1 MFNLFYY
8 SYYSYFLLYFIVVL
22 ILNSVIIFFQ
32 LILLFFY
39 YFMLIIDLSM
49 YSFISF
55 IIMYLNLLNN
65 KDVFVDII
73 KFIIMNDDDHMDLQV
88 IVMVD

>member
-1 MFNLFYY
+1 
-8 SYYSYFLLYFIVVL
+8 
-22 ILNSVIIFFQ
+22 
-32 LILLFFY
+32 
-39 YFMLIIDLSM
+39 MLIIDLSM

-88 IVMVD
+88 IVVIEYFVDFKLVVVDLYKCYPLFI

>member
-1 MFNLFYY
+1 
-8 SYYSYFLLYFIVVL
+8 
-22 ILNSVIIFFQ
+22 
-32 LILLFFY
+32 
-39 YFMLIIDLSM
+39 MLIIDLSM

-88 IVMVD
+88 IVVID